1 MQPQKSD
8 ARSTAGCLDNPF
20 AQVFAALPFEPWSVM
35 TGPMLFWTHYAQQ
48 SLAAASAIRQEW
60 HSFIQKRTERDMNT
74 LSKLMSART
83 PQEYMSTYAEFWKLA
98 AEDYQKEVSE
108 ISHLYGTMV
117 ENSSAAMQDAAK
129 RSARERWC
137 ESDQTRH

>member
-1 MQPQKSD
+1 MQPQK
-8 ARSTAGCLDNPF
+8 TAPQGATGELQNPF
-20 AQVFAALPFEPWSVM
+20 AQVFASMPFEPWSVM
-35 TGPMLFWTHYAQQ
+35 AGPMLFWTNYAQQ
-48 SLAAASAIRQEW
+48 SLATASAIRQEW
-60 HSFIQKRTERDMNT
+60 QSFVQKRTERDMNT

-83 PQEYMSTYAEFWKLA
+83 PQEYLTTYADFWKLA